1 MFHANTHRNEADFSV
16 INSRQWQA
24 GVVTLVFLT
33 PWSQHVNQGTVN
45 STQLVITLLLEC
57 MAEQRRV
64 QIRFAQP
71 TLVLFNNFFDFLF
84 PPNVR
89 RMETANKQTKTRQ
102 LNNTTKYKSV
112 LI

>member
-45 STQLVITLLLEC
+45 STQLVRYTAARMYGWTTTCTDPVRSTYTGTFQQLLWFSVS
-57 MAEQRRV
+57 AER
-64 QIRFAQP
+64 AEDG
-71 TLVLFNNFFDFLF
+71 NC
-84 PPNVR
+84 
-89 RMETANKQTKTRQ
+89 KQTNK
-102 LNNTTKYKSV
+102 NTTTQ
-112 LI
+112 